1 MATNLKLW
9 TAIRERGLRQYQLA
23 NLAQI
28 SETTLSKILNG
39 RTRPAEYVRI
49 RIARVLQMPQEE
61 LFPSGQD
68 RVPRTDDCAVFYE
81 SSLLHK

>member
-1 MATNLKLW
+1 MATNLRLW

-39 RTRPAEYVRI
+39 RTRPEEYVKI
-49 RIARVLQMPQEE
+49 RIARALQMSVDE
-61 LFPSGQD
+61 LFPSG
-68 RVPRTDDCAVFYE
+68 
-81 SSLLHK
+81 

>member
-1 MATNLKLW
+1 MATNLRLW

-39 RTRPAEYVRI
+39 RTKPAEYVKI
-49 RIARVLQMPQEE
+49 RIARALQMSVDE
-61 LFPSGQD
+61 LFPSG
-68 RVPRTDDCAVFYE
+68 
-81 SSLLHK
+81 